1 MSELLNEN
9 KLATDVMNAV
19 DENLRGEARRMY
31 IDSYTLAK
39 EPIVKFIKELTEL
52 LEKRFQN

>member
-19 DENLRGEARRMY
+19 DANLKGEAKRIY
-31 IDSYTLAK
+31 VDSYKLAQ
-39 EPIVKFIKELTEL
+39 EPIIKFIKELTEL
-52 LEKRFQN
+52 LEKRFSN